1 MAFFEDFTLVL
12 KQKWLQYYQDN
23 KHWLVLHTKVAAV
36 KTPDGGMR
44 PPAYL
49 ILGVMSTLEPKLAQL
64 MLPFSQLNPD
74 AERLIEVL
82 GLNFDPDSSDA
93 VTIIGDRGSDHGLAP
108 TEKPEAAKPE
118 PKPEPAPV
126 APTPTP
132 KTPPTPLAVQEVL
145 EESAPVVIMAES
157 EPDATFDTEDA
168 AVATAAAVFGAE
180 ALDNEEE
187 DPLKQDVWG
196 EQSESLTE
204 ESTTDELEGFS
215 ASADDDLGGM
225 GLDVLEDESSDD
237 DLGGMG
243 MDMGLDALE
252 EESADDDLGGMDLE
266 GLGNDADDDDLG
278 GMEMDMGLDALEE
291 ESADEDLGGMD
302 LEGLGD
308 TSGEDD
314 DLGGMD
320 LEGLGNDADDDD
332 LGDLGLGGLDD
343 DADDDDLGDLGLGGL
358 DDDTDDDDL
367 GDLDLGGLDD
377 DADDDGLGDLDLDD
391 LGGDMDSD
399 DDTSDLL
406 KGL

>member
-23 KHWLVLHTKVAAV
+23 KHWLVLHMKVAAV

-44 PPAYL
+44 PPAYF

-82 GLNFDPDSSDA
+82 GLNFNPDSSDA
-93 VTIIGDRGSDHGLAP
+93 IAATDKASDHGLASTP
-108 TEKPEAAKPE
+108 TEKPKPE

-126 APTPTP
+126 VPTPTP

-180 ALDNEEE
+180 ALDDEEE
-187 DPLKQDVWG
+187 DSLKQDVWG
-196 EQSESLTE
+196 EESESLTE
-204 ESTTDELEGFS
+204 ESTTNELEGFS
-215 ASADDDLGGM
+215 ESADDDLGGM
-225 GLDVLEDESSDD
+225 GLDALEDESADD
-237 DLGGMG
+237 DLGG
-243 MDMGLDALE
+243 MGLDALE
-252 EESADDDLGGMDLE
+252 EESADDDLGGM
-266 GLGNDADDDDLG
+266 
-278 GMEMDMGLDALEE
+278 GLDALED
-291 ESADEDLGGMD
+291 ESSDDELGGMG

-308 TSGEDD
+308 ASGEDD

-320 LEGLGNDADDDD
+320 LEGLGDASGEDDD
-332 LGDLGLGGLDD
+332 LGGMDLEGLE
-343 DADDDDLGDLGLGGL
+343 ADSS
-358 DDDTDDDDL
+358 DDDL

-377 DADDDGLGDLDLDD
+377 DADDDLGDLDLGGLDHDADNDGLGDLDLDD

-399 DDTSDLL
+399 DDASDVL
-406 KGL
+406 

>member
-12 KQKWLQYYQDN
+12 KQKWLQYYQEN
-23 KHWLVLHTKVAAV
+23 QHWLVLHTKVAAV

-74 AERLIEVL
+74 ADRLVEVL
-82 GLNFDPDSSDA
+82 GLNFDPDSNGA
-93 VTIIGDRGSDHGLAP
+93 VTSIGDRESDRGLTS
-108 TEKPEAAKPE
+108 TEKPAAAKPE
-118 PKPEPAPV
+118 PEPPKKTKL
-126 APTPTP
+126 TPSEE
-132 KTPPTPLAVQEVL
+132 KTPPPKNPQSTPLAVQEVL
-145 EESAPVVIMAES
+145 QETAPVVAIAES
-157 EPDATFDTEDA
+157 EPEATFDTEDA
-168 AVATAAAVFGAE
+168 AVATAAAVFGAA

-196 EQSESLTE
+196 TESKSLTE

-225 GLDVLEDESSDD
+225 GLDALEDESSDER
-237 DLGGMG
+237 LSGV
-243 MDMGLDALE
+243 
-252 EESADDDLGGMDLE
+252 DLE
-266 GLGNDADDDDLG
+266 GLEN
-278 GMEMDMGLDALEE
+278 
-291 ESADEDLGGMD
+291 
-302 LEGLGD
+302 

-320 LEGLGNDADDDD
+320 LEGLDNDA
-332 LGDLGLGGLDD
+332 
-343 DADDDDLGDLGLGGL
+343 
-358 DDDTDDDDL
+358 DDDDL
-367 GDLDLGGLDD
+367 GDLDLGGLDND
-377 DADDDGLGDLDLDD
+377 ADDDDLGDLDLGGLDNDADDDGLGDLDLDD

-399 DDTSDLL
+399 DDASDLL

>member
-23 KHWLVLHTKVAAV
+23 QHWLVLHTKVAAV

-44 PPAYL
+44 PPAYF

-74 AERLIEVL
+74 ADRLVEVL
-82 GLNFDPDSSDA
+82 GLNFDPDSNDA
-93 VTIIGDRGSDHGLAP
+93 VTSIGDRESDRGLTS
-108 TEKPEAAKPE
+108 TEKPAAAKPE
-118 PKPEPAPV
+118 PEPPKKTE
-126 APTPTP
+126 PTPSEE
-132 KTPPTPLAVQEVL
+132 KTPPPKNPQSTPLAVQEVL
-145 EESAPVVIMAES
+145 QETAPVVAIAES
-157 EPDATFDTEDA
+157 EPEATFDTEDA
-168 AVATAAAVFGAE
+168 AVATAAAVFGAA

-196 EQSESLTE
+196 TESKSLTE

-225 GLDVLEDESSDD
+225 GLDALEDESSDER
-237 DLGGMG
+237 LSGV
-243 MDMGLDALE
+243 
-252 EESADDDLGGMDLE
+252 DLE
-266 GLGNDADDDDLG
+266 GLEN
-278 GMEMDMGLDALEE
+278 
-291 ESADEDLGGMD
+291 
-302 LEGLGD
+302 

-314 DLGGMD
+314 DLGDVD
-320 LEGLGNDADDDD
+320 LEGLE
-332 LGDLGLGGLDD
+332 
-343 DADDDDLGDLGLGGL
+343 
-358 DDDTDDDDL
+358 DTSGEDDDL
-367 GDLDLGGLDD
+367 GDLDLGGLDN

-399 DDTSDLL
+399 DDASDLL